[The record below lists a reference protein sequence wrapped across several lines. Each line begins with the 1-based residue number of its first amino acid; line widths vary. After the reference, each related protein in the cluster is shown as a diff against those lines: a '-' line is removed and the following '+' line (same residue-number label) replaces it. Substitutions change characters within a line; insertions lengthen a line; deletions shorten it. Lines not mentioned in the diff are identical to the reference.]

1 MKAANTLGVA
11 YISRPNVTNQSTF
24 ALASSELT
32 SPMEFPSITK
42 FYNIPFVSSSL
53 VILCIATTILNN
65 PVMAKKQY
73 YCDFP
78 AIFNFGASNADTGGL
93 AASFFVAAP
102 KSPNGETYF
111 GRPAGRFSDG
121 RLIIDFL
128 AEKFGL
134 PYLSPYLDSLGTNFS
149 SGASFATAGSTIIP
163 QQNLRFSPF
172 SLGIQYSQFQR
183 FKPTTKFIRDQGG
196 VFAALMPKEEYF
208 QEALYTFDIGQN
220 DLTAGFS
227 GNMTLLQVNASI
239 PDIIKSF
246 TSNIKNIY
254 NMGARSFWIHNTGP
268 IGCLPLILVNFP
280 SAERDSY
287 DCAKAYNEVAQ
298 SFNHNLKE
306 ALAQLRTKLPLAAIT
321 YVDIYSAK
329 YLLFKKPQKYGFEL
343 PHVACCGYG
352 GKYNF
357 SSSVGCG
364 GTIKVNGNDI
374 FVGSCERPSV
384 RVVWDGTHYT
394 EAANKLDRI
403 EPEMSNSSVKHG
415 DDIVYTVIAPSITCW
430 AVKAQVNKIW
440 KTIDNVNG
448 SAIGRHTIE
457 CVFCDEYIKVI
468 IDLVRDDNVDAP
480 YLAIQHSRL
489 QLGAKTVTQKSS
501 IENAKII
508 IAQPVPPT
516 ILGASN
522 ADTGGMAA
530 AAFSLPNSPNGETY
544 FHRPSGRFSD
554 GRIILDFIAESF
566 GIPYLSPYLDSLGS
580 NFSRGA
586 NFATFGSTIKP
597 QQNIF
602 LKNLLSPF
610 NLGVQYT
617 QFNGF
622 KPKTQLI
629 RNQGGT
635 FASLMPK
642 EEYFTEA
649 LYTFDIGQNDLMAG
663 IFSKTVPLITASIPD
678 LVMTFKLNIKDAS
691 GCVKEYNEV
700 AQDFNRHLKDALAK
714 LREDLP
720 LAAIT
725 YVDVYTPKYN
735 LFSDPKKYGF
745 ELPHVTCCGYGGK
758 YNFNDVARCGATMK
772 VMNKDILVG
781 SCKTPST
788 RVVWDGIHYTEA
800 ANKVI
805 FDQISSG
812 NFTDPPIPL
821 KMACNRNLA

>member
-1 MKAANTLGVA
+1 
-11 YISRPNVTNQSTF
+11 
-24 ALASSELT
+24 
-32 SPMEFPSITK
+32 MEFPSITK

-128 AEKFGL
+128 
-134 PYLSPYLDSLGTNFS
+134 
-149 SGASFATAGSTIIP
+149 
-163 QQNLRFSPF
+163 
-172 SLGIQYSQFQR
+172 
-183 FKPTTKFIRDQGG
+183 GG

-268 IGCLPLILVNFP
+268 IGCLPLILANFP

-394 EAANKLDRI
+394 EAANK
-403 EPEMSNSSVKHG
+403 V
-415 DDIVYTVIAPSITCW
+415 
-430 AVKAQVNKIW
+430 
-440 KTIDNVNG
+440 
-448 SAIGRHTIE
+448 
-457 CVFCDEYIKVI
+457 VF
-468 IDLVRDDNVDAP
+468 DL
-480 YLAIQHSRL
+480 
-489 QLGAKTVTQKSS
+489 
-501 IENAKII
+501 
-508 IAQPVPPT
+508 
-516 ILGASN
+516 
-522 ADTGGMAA
+522 
-530 AAFSLPNSPNGETY
+530 
-544 FHRPSGRFSD
+544 
-554 GRIILDFIAESF
+554 
-566 GIPYLSPYLDSLGS
+566 
-580 NFSRGA
+580 
-586 NFATFGSTIKP
+586 
-597 QQNIF
+597 
-602 LKNLLSPF
+602 
-610 NLGVQYT
+610 
-617 QFNGF
+617 
-622 KPKTQLI
+622 
-629 RNQGGT
+629 
-635 FASLMPK
+635 
-642 EEYFTEA
+642 
-649 LYTFDIGQNDLMAG
+649 
-663 IFSKTVPLITASIPD
+663 
-678 LVMTFKLNIKDAS
+678 
-691 GCVKEYNEV
+691 
-700 AQDFNRHLKDALAK
+700 
-714 LREDLP
+714 
-720 LAAIT
+720 
-725 YVDVYTPKYN
+725 
-735 LFSDPKKYGF
+735 
-745 ELPHVTCCGYGGK
+745 
-758 YNFNDVARCGATMK
+758 
-772 VMNKDILVG
+772 
-781 SCKTPST
+781 
-788 RVVWDGIHYTEA
+788 
-800 ANKVI
+800 
-805 FDQISSG
+805 ISSG
-812 NFTDPPIPL
+812 TFTDPPIPL
-821 KMACNRNLA
+821 KRTCQRNFKQH

>member
-1 MKAANTLGVA
+1 
-11 YISRPNVTNQSTF
+11 
-24 ALASSELT
+24 
-32 SPMEFPSITK
+32 MEFPSITK

-268 IGCLPLILVNFP
+268 IGCLPLILANFP

-394 EAANKLDRI
+394 EAANK
-403 EPEMSNSSVKHG
+403 V
-415 DDIVYTVIAPSITCW
+415 
-430 AVKAQVNKIW
+430 
-440 KTIDNVNG
+440 
-448 SAIGRHTIE
+448 
-457 CVFCDEYIKVI
+457 VF
-468 IDLVRDDNVDAP
+468 DL
-480 YLAIQHSRL
+480 
-489 QLGAKTVTQKSS
+489 
-501 IENAKII
+501 
-508 IAQPVPPT
+508 
-516 ILGASN
+516 
-522 ADTGGMAA
+522 
-530 AAFSLPNSPNGETY
+530 
-544 FHRPSGRFSD
+544 
-554 GRIILDFIAESF
+554 
-566 GIPYLSPYLDSLGS
+566 
-580 NFSRGA
+580 
-586 NFATFGSTIKP
+586 
-597 QQNIF
+597 
-602 LKNLLSPF
+602 
-610 NLGVQYT
+610 
-617 QFNGF
+617 
-622 KPKTQLI
+622 
-629 RNQGGT
+629 
-635 FASLMPK
+635 
-642 EEYFTEA
+642 
-649 LYTFDIGQNDLMAG
+649 
-663 IFSKTVPLITASIPD
+663 
-678 LVMTFKLNIKDAS
+678 
-691 GCVKEYNEV
+691 
-700 AQDFNRHLKDALAK
+700 
-714 LREDLP
+714 
-720 LAAIT
+720 
-725 YVDVYTPKYN
+725 
-735 LFSDPKKYGF
+735 
-745 ELPHVTCCGYGGK
+745 
-758 YNFNDVARCGATMK
+758 
-772 VMNKDILVG
+772 
-781 SCKTPST
+781 
-788 RVVWDGIHYTEA
+788 
-800 ANKVI
+800 
-805 FDQISSG
+805 ISSG
-812 NFTDPPIPL
+812 TFTDPPIPL
-821 KMACNRNLA
+821 KRTCQRNFKQH